1 MEKTMSPDMIFTSES
16 VTPGH
21 PDKLCDQISDAAV
34 DALLREDESA
44 RVVVECALATGV
56 VFLAARYAA
65 DARIDLPSLARAIIS
80 QAGYVSEGF
89 DARTCSILTSLAE
102 LPLAAREAEPAEGD
116 EDAIARRIAH
126 EQANVF
132 GYACHDTAELMP
144 APVVSAHKIAKA
156 LDAARR
162 AGFTALSPDAKTQV
176 SVEYRDAR
184 PRRLHS
190 LSLTVALD
198 DTAAPDAHERL
209 RALAL
214 DALANQEI
222 GPDAETHVVINA
234 AGPLEIGGPARHAGL
249 TGRKNG
255 IDSYGEIARMSG
267 SALSGKDPSRIDRSG
282 AYAARYA
289 AKNIVAA
296 GLAARCEV
304 HVAYAIGQAEPLSLC
319 VETFNTGRLS
329 DQEITKRL
337 AAAFDF
343 RPAAIVRRFRL
354 RTRPGLAG
362 PAGFYLPL
370 ATYGH
375 FGRADLDLPWEA
387 TDLAAALRG

>member
-1 MEKTMSPDMIFTSES
+1 MSSDMIFTSES

-65 DARIDLPSLARAIIS
+65 DARVDLPSLARKVIAD
-80 QAGYVSEGF
+80 AGYASEGF
-89 DARTCSILTSLAE
+89 DARTCSILTSFAE
-102 LPLAAREAEPAEGD
+102 MPLEARESEPAEGD
-116 EDAIARRIAH
+116 EEAIARRVAH

-132 GYACHDTAELMP
+132 GYACRDTAALMP
-144 APVVSAHKIAKA
+144 APISCAHKIAKA
-156 LDAARR
+156 LAAARR
-162 AGFTALSPDAKTQV
+162 DGFGALSPDAKTQV

-184 PRRLHS
+184 PTRIHS
-190 LSLTVALD
+190 LSLSVALD
-198 DTAAPDAHERL
+198 AAAGPDAPERL

-214 DALANQEI
+214 EALACDEFR
-222 GPDAETHVVINA
+222 PDAQTRVVVNA

-267 SALSGKDPSRIDRSG
+267 SALSGKDPSRIDRAG

-296 GLAARCEV
+296 GLADRCEV
-304 HVAYAIGQAEPLSLC
+304 HVAYAIGQAEPLSLS
-319 VETFNTGRLS
+319 VETYGSGRRSDREIAKRLS
-329 DQEITKRL
+329 
-337 AAAFDF
+337 AALDF

-354 RTRPGLAG
+354 RTRPRAAG
-362 PAGFYLPL
+362 PAGFYLRL
-370 ATYGH
+370 ANYGH
-375 FGRADLDLPWEA
+375 FGRAELDLPWEA
-387 TDLAAALRG
+387 TDLAEALRG